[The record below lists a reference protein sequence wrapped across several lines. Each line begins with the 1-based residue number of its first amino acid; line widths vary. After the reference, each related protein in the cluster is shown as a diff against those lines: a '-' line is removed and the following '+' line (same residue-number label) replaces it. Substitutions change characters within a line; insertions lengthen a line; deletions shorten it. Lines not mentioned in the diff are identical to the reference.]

1 MLKPSHVS
9 DPCLF
14 TIQDKLTVQV
24 GCGTAL
30 PSCFLL
36 SHLMSPS
43 APPPDHPTI
52 IHVQDYN
59 RPVLSLVS
67 LPNLLLAALPHLPV
81 ETLRS
86 ADEAGDIEDV
96 VIDYEHG
103 GDIIIT
109 PELKAAFMALLHE
122 KRVDLRFTYGHWAGL
137 AKEIEQDKGYE
148 LVMTAETIYS
158 EASVDSLIRVL
169 RAANVG
175 EKQQQ
180 GQVKV
185 GLEDGMQNMGVDDQ
199 KQGKEGRLTLKDGEG
214 VILVAAKVRD
224 HPVCPLMRKMV
235 PIIDTDT

>member
-1 MLKPSHVS
+1 
-9 DPCLF
+9 
-14 TIQDKLTVQV
+14 
-24 GCGTAL
+24 
-30 PSCFLL
+30 
-36 SHLMSPS
+36 
-43 APPPDHPTI
+43 
-52 IHVQDYN
+52 
-59 RPVLSLVS
+59 
-67 LPNLLLAALPHLPV
+67 
-81 ETLRS
+81 
-86 ADEAGDIEDV
+86 
-96 VIDYEHG
+96 
-103 GDIIIT
+103 
-109 PELKAAFMALLHE
+109 
-122 KRVDLRFTYGHWAGL
+122 L